1 MNRQDI
7 FELIVRHT
15 QEVVPD
21 LQRHVFSDDD
31 RLQSLGA
38 NSVDRAEIV
47 TLVLGELALE
57 IPRVEAFGPESIGG
71 LADLLHAKLSARKLS
86 AA

>member
-1 MNRQDI
+1 MNRQQI

-21 LQRHVFSDDD
+21 LQKHTFDDKD

-47 TLVLGELALE
+47 TLVLGELALD
-57 IPRVEAFGPESIGG
+57 IPRVEAFGPESIGA
-71 LADLLHAKLSARKLS
+71 LADLLHGKLH

>member
-1 MNRQDI
+1 MNRREI

-15 QEVVPD
+15 QEVVPE
-21 LQRHVFSDDD
+21 LQMHSFNDSD
-31 RLQSLGA
+31 RLQALGA
-38 NSVDRAEIV
+38 NSVDRAEII
-47 TLVLGELALE
+47 TLVLGELCLD

-71 LADLLHAKLSARKLS
+71 LADLLHEKLN